1 MLTAYGAGINL
12 YNDNGDTPLLL
23 AVRLSQPAIAKI
35 LLCKGMFMCKSIFL
49 MSVLAKI
56 CW

>member
-23 AVRLSQPAIAKI
+23 AARLSQPAVAKI
-35 LLCKGMFMCKSIFL
+35 LLSKGKLSQPTSLFSP
-49 MSVLAKI
+49 VLRYLSP
-56 CW
+56 